1 MKITVLVP
9 TKDRPSLLEESLRF
23 LSLSS
28 ELLHQIIVSD
38 SSNISGEQNRTLC
51 IESKLNNLCYWKQ
64 ESNLS
69 AVAHWDRAVRDAEG
83 DFIICLT
90 DKMLLLP
97 STIYTVLEVIK
108 NRNVDIINWKDLS
121 VSLID
126 TDYHFDNLK
135 SKNYLSK
142 IPGDFSEFSPLD
154 ELEKK
159 SLSAVHRSMQSKES
173 YVRGKICF
181 GGYSRWLIEELIKK
195 SGSVCSGATLD
206 YSSMVKALGNARTA
220 FELTN
225 AGVLHNVLPLKESTG
240 SRITHFSKFAREYV
254 ESLQDKESVL
264 KGMLIPDLYVSS
276 TNLISYDFLNNLRY
290 SNRTISFNEKN
301 WITDIAKDL
310 ALPNRV
316 WENSKTRQE
325 QFSLFTKFVFVKTQ
339 NRVLLKSHSAALI
352 NLTYFKYWFFKI
364 LRIKLPVRQFYFIA
378 QLNYL
383 QKNHKN
389 FYLFLRKVLVNKK
402 KKSD

>member
-1 MKITVLVP
+1 MKITVIVP
-9 TKDRPSLLEESLRF
+9 TKDRPSLLVESLRF

-38 SSNISGEQNRTLC
+38 SSNISGEQNKNLC
-51 IESKLNNLCYWKQ
+51 IESKIDNLYYWKQ
-64 ESNLS
+64 ESHLS

-83 DFIICLT
+83 DFIVCLT

-108 NRNVDIINWKDLS
+108 NKNVDIINWKDLS

-126 TDYHFDNLK
+126 TDYHFDNLR
-135 SKNYLSK
+135 SKNYLAK
-142 IPGDFSEFSPLD
+142 IPGAFSEFNPLD

-159 SLSAVHRSMQSKES
+159 SLSVVHRSLQSKES

-181 GGYSRWLIEELIKK
+181 GGYSRWLIEELVKK

-225 AGVLHNVLPLKESTG
+225 VGVLHNVLPLKESTG
-240 SRITHFSKFAREYV
+240 SRITYFSKFARDYI
-254 ESLQDKESVL
+254 ESLQEKESIL
-264 KGMLIPDLYVSS
+264 KGMLIPNLYVSS

-290 SNRTISFNEKN
+290 SNRTIMFNEEN
-301 WITDIAKDL
+301 WIKDIAKDL

-316 WENSKTRQE
+316 WESSKARQE

-339 NRVLLKSHSAALI
+339 NRVLLKSHAAALI
-352 NLTYFKYWFFKI
+352 NLLYLKFWFFKI
-364 LRIKLPVRQFYFIA
+364 LRIKLPLRQFYFVT

-383 QKNHKN
+383 QKNHNN
-389 FYLFLRKVLVNKK
+389 FYLFIRKILVNLRRKN
-402 KKSD
+402 